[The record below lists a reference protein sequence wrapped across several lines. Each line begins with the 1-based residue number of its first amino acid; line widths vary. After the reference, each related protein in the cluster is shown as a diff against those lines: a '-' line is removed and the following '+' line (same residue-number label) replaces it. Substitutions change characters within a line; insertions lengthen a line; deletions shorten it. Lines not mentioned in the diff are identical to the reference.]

1 MPVVGVL
8 KPAEMPDPSK
18 KGLYF
23 MDSSSA
29 AAECVTLMAAGG
41 AVIHLFPTG
50 QGNVIGNPIVPVL
63 KLTANIKTAK
73 SMSEHIDLDVSGLL
87 RYEYDLKKAGDMMMD
102 VIYDTVNGRLC
113 KAEVMGH
120 REFTF
125 TKLYISA

>member
-1 MPVVGVL
+1 
-8 KPAEMPDPSK
+8 
-18 KGLYF
+18 
-23 MDSSSA
+23 
-29 AAECVTLMAAGG
+29 
-41 AVIHLFPTG
+41 
-50 QGNVIGNPIVPVL
+50 
-63 KLTANIKTAK
+63 
-73 SMSEHIDLDVSGLL
+73 LL